1 MPSYDL
7 VGKVKVILDEQT
19 FDSGFN
25 KREFVV
31 TTDEKYPQDIKF
43 ECVKDKCS
51 ILDEYSVGQ
60 NVKVSFNMR
69 GNEFKERYYVNL
81 TCWKME
87 AADDDAVPAGAPAAA
102 STGTDRPPIDQ
113 YQEPSDNVDD
123 VLPF

>member
-7 VGKVKVILDEQT
+7 VGKVKVILDEQS
-19 FDSGFN
+19 FDSGFT

-51 ILDEYSVGQ
+51 LLDAYSVGQ

-87 AADDDAVPAGAPAAA
+87 PADEDAASVPAGATTSA
-102 STGTDRPPIDQ
+102 SSDRPPIDQ
-113 YQEPSDNVDD
+113 YQEPEDNVDD

>member
-7 VGKVKVILDEQT
+7 VGKVKVIMDEQS
-19 FDSGFN
+19 FDSGFT

-31 TTDEKYPQDIKF
+31 TTDEKFPQDIKF

-51 ILDEYSVGQ
+51 LLDAYAAGQ

-69 GNEFKERYYVNL
+69 GNEYNDRYYVNL
-81 TCWKME
+81 TAWRLE
-87 AADDDAVPAGAPAAA
+87 AADEDIMPAGAPAMA
-102 STGTDRPPIDQ
+102 GGEERPPIDQ
-113 YQEPSDNVDD
+113 YKEPAENVDD

>member
-7 VGKVKVILDEQT
+7 VGKIKVIMDEQSFT
-19 FDSGFN
+19 SGFT

-31 TTDEKYPQDIKF
+31 TTDEKFPQDIKF

-51 ILDEYSVGQ
+51 MLDAYAAGQ

-69 GNEFKERYYVNL
+69 GNEYNSRYFVNL
-81 TCWKME
+81 TAWRME
-87 AADDDAVPAGAPAAA
+87 AADEESASSAPAMA
-102 STGTDRPPIDQ
+102 SAGSDRPPIEQ
-113 YQEPSDNVDD
+113 YQEPAENLDD

>member
-7 VGKVKVILDEQT
+7 VGKVKVIMAEQS
-19 FDSGFN
+19 FDSGFT

-31 TTDEKYPQDIKF
+31 TTDEKFPQDIKF

-51 ILDEYSVGQ
+51 LLDAYAEGQ

-69 GNEFKERYYVNL
+69 GNEYNDRYYVNL
-81 TCWKME
+81 TAWRLE
-87 AADDDAVPAGAPAAA
+87 AADEDVMPTGAPTTA
-102 STGTDRPPIDQ
+102 SGEDRPPIDA
-113 YQEPSDNVDD
+113 YKEPAENVDD

>member
-51 ILDEYSVGQ
+51 LLDAYSVGQ

-81 TCWKME
+81 TCWKID
-87 AADDDAVPAGAPAAA
+87 AADEGAVQAPAAA
-102 STGTDRPPIDQ
+102 SAPATSERPPIDQ

>member
-7 VGKVKVILDEQT
+7 VGKIKVIMDEQSFT
-19 FDSGFN
+19 SGFT

-31 TTDEKYPQDIKF
+31 TTDEKFPQDIKF

-51 ILDEYSVGQ
+51 MLDAYAAGQ

-69 GNEFKERYYVNL
+69 GNEYNSRYFVNL
-81 TCWKME
+81 TAWRME
-87 AADDDAVPAGAPAAA
+87 AADEDSSSSAPAMA
-102 STGTDRPPIDQ
+102 SAGSDRPPIEQ
-113 YQEPSDNVDD
+113 YQEPAENLDD

>member
-7 VGKVKVILDEQT
+7 EGKVKVIMDEQS
-19 FDSGFN
+19 FDSGFT

-51 ILDEYSVGQ
+51 MLDEYPAGQ

-87 AADDDAVPAGAPAAA
+87 AADDGAAPVPAGATA
-102 STGTDRPPIDQ
+102 SAGSERPPIDQ
-113 YQEPSDNVDD
+113 YQEPAENVDD